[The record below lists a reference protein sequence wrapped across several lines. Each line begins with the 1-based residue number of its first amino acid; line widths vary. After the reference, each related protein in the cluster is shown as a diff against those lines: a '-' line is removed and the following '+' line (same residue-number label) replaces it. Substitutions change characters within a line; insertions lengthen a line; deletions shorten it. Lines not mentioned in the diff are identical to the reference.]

1 MSMSPPCPPCPPS
14 TAWLA
19 RGCSLPT
26 CRRRRRPHCHV
37 ARHGRARGLGPRRW
51 PASVLAHLSAAAE
64 GFCAVSPSAHEQ
76 PSDQR
81 GRREAKACGWR
92 RAARCMPVPLVR
104 PVGTSRLTVECRSLI
119 VPLRTRT
126 LRDRPPCLSPLC
138 VAACQ
143 APPNANLQ
151 RPAQRVLPPASAS
164 VPCAA
169 APMLTRGIAAPWGST
184 TDLARRSTTD
194 QSISTRATSTQVQ
207 VAACRQAFKMPSTSF
222 LQVKTVKTVKQEPYA
237 PSSTTAPE
245 NSSVYKLVF
254 DILTSGTDFSFSPAR
269 KELRLPFLC
278 PALTCRSHVFDVLRC
293 FPLLL

>member
-1 MSMSPPCPPCPPS
+1 M
-14 TAWLA
+14 
-19 RGCSLPT
+19 
-26 CRRRRRPHCHV
+26 
-37 ARHGRARGLGPRRW
+37 
-51 PASVLAHLSAAAE
+51 
-64 GFCAVSPSAHEQ
+64 
-76 PSDQR
+76 
-81 GRREAKACGWR
+81 
-92 RAARCMPVPLVR
+92 
-104 PVGTSRLTVECRSLI
+104 I
-119 VPLRTRT
+119 VPLCTQT

-207 VAACRQAFKMPSTSF
+207 VAARRQAFKMPSTSF

-245 NSSVYKLVF
+245 NSSVYKLFF
-254 DILTSGTDFSFSPAR
+254 DCAYCDLWHRFLILTSTEGASPP
-269 KELRLPFLC
+269 LPV
-278 PALTCRSHVFDVLRC
+278 PSSHVPLSRLRRLALLPSSSLSPGWQAARPVRIGPH
-293 FPLLL
+293 FISKPVYEAPDNPLQQKRKNKTSSKPFNYTRRH